1 MWIQGLHQLQDEV
14 HHVTHHVVGAVHESH
29 HALHA
34 LFQRSVHLVTT
45 QRGQGRAALFGHG
58 EVTQRGGG
66 LEAQSCLAEDL
77 AGQEGS
83 HTANSEAKP
92 VDSKERLNHRSERQN
107 L

>member
-1 MWIQGLHQLQDEV
+1 M
-14 HHVTHHVVGAVHESH
+14 HHVVCAVHESH

-34 LFQRSVHLVTT
+34 LFQWRVHLVAT

-66 LEAQSCLAEDL
+66 LKAQSCLAEDL

-83 HTANSEAKP
+83 HTANSKAKP
-92 VDSKERLNHRSERQN
+92 ADSENRLKIITEW
-107 L
+107 